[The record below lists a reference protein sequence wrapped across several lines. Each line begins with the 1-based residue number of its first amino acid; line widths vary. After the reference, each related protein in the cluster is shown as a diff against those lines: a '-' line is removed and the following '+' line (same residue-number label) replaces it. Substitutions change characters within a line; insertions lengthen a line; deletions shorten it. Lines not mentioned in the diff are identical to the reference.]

1 MDDDFTAWAAGAEQ
15 PLLRSAYLLT
25 GDLHRAEDLVQ
36 EALVKVALRWRRLRA
51 GYPTAYARR
60 IIANDHVS
68 WWRRHGREVPVAD
81 VHDGAVAV
89 VAAAS
94 VSSDPEAV
102 LVVQKALARL
112 TPSQR
117 AVVVLRHFDDL
128 SERETAEALGVSV
141 GTVKSQNSAALA
153 RLRSGAPELLDLVAP
168 AGLGERAVREAGR
181 RRAQRRVVGGAALAV
196 VLVVLAGVLV
206 TRGDRG
212 AEPPPIA
219 PTTVPTTVPSGTAAA
234 APRIERWDPFTVV
247 DAPVRASVLPRR
259 LDPPPARSVPS
270 VLREP
275 LPGGAVLALPEPGAD
290 LRLLGTDGTWR
301 CIAGTA
307 DLLADTLGG
316 TLAPALSYDGT
327 QVAFATYDGIRVVD
341 VTTGADRTVPWP
353 KPIAE
358 RWDNP
363 PALTWLPGDEGWYVA
378 HWSGGWLVRPD
389 GTGQRSPYGTL
400 GGTGVAV
407 DPDGTVA
414 VQEKA
419 YEGITFWRGLTKVR
433 SLPTSYWLGG
443 AAVGQGRI
451 ALVGGGS
458 SLPTGRT
465 GPIVLD
471 ADDGRLLGAA
481 LAPDPDQAYSDGRH
495 VRALGFLDADTL
507 LIQVG
512 PVDLSRMD
520 LDEVTWHLVA
530 WRFATGE
537 LERLASGPAILS
549 GLVVAVG
556 ALADP

>member
-36 EALVKVALRWRRLRA
+36 EALVKVALRWRRLHA
-51 GYPTAYARR
+51 GHPTAYARR

-68 WWRRHGREVPVAD
+68 WWRRHGREVPVAE
-81 VHDGAVAV
+81 VYDGAVAV
-89 VAAAS
+89 VDAAS

-112 TPSQR
+112 TPAQR

-128 SERETAEALGVSV
+128 SERDTAEALGVSV

-153 RLRSGAPELLDLVAP
+153 RLRSGAPELLDLVGS

-219 PTTVPTTVPSGTAAA
+219 PTTGSTEATKGADD
-234 APRIERWDPFTVV
+234 APRIERWDPFTVA
-247 DAPVRASVLPRR
+247 DAPLRASVLPRR
-259 LDPPPARSVPS
+259 LDPPPARTVPS

-275 LPGGAVLALPEPGAD
+275 LPGGAVLALPERGAD

-301 CIAGTA
+301 CVAGTA

-316 TLAPALSYDGT
+316 TVDPALSEDGT

-341 VTTGADRTVPWP
+341 VTTGAERTVPWP
-353 KPIAE
+353 APIAE

-363 PALTWLPGDEGWYVA
+363 PSLSWLPDGEGWFVA
-378 HWSGGWLVRPD
+378 HWAGGWLVRPD
-389 GTGQRSPYGTL
+389 GTGERAPYGRLGSLVVTADRDGTAVEQPEAYQGFDVWQGDRKVRTL
-400 GGTGVAV
+400 PSSYWTTGVV
-407 DPDGTVA
+407 SG
-414 VQEKA
+414 
-419 YEGITFWRGLTKVR
+419 F
-433 SLPTSYWLGG
+433 
-443 AAVGQGRI
+443 GRI
-451 ALVGGGS
+451 AFVGSGTQ
-458 SLPTGRT
+458 LPTGTT
-465 GPIVLD
+465 GLVALD
-471 ADDGRLLGAA
+471 STTGDLVGAA
-481 LAPDPDQAYSDGRH
+481 TVPDPSSVYGDNGYLRTVG
-495 VRALGFLDADTL
+495 LLDADTL
-507 LIQVG
+507 LALVG
-512 PVDLSRMD
+512 PMRFGEM
-520 LDEVTWHLVA
+520 EIGEETWHLIV
-530 WRFATGE
+530 WHPSTGAF
-537 LERLASGPAILS
+537 ERLTSGPTELRGLS
-549 GLVVAVG
+549 VAMG
-556 ALADP
+556 PLASP